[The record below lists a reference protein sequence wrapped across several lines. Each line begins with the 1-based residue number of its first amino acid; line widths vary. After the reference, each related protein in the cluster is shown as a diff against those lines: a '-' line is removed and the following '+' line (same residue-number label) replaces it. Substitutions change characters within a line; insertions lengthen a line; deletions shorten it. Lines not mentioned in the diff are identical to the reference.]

1 MASLSAVKPK
11 GGCAEMEMML
21 WNGVLS
27 LCVAVILMW
36 IKSVNDENK
45 RLSILLSKTREE
57 GAEKYVTKVEVH
69 SDINRVLDRIDRL
82 ENKIDTFMQ
91 EHRNAK

>member
-1 MASLSAVKPK
+1 
-11 GGCAEMEMML
+11 
-21 WNGVLS
+21 
-27 LCVAVILMW
+27 MW

-91 EHRNAK
+91 EQRSAK

>member
-1 MASLSAVKPK
+1 
-11 GGCAEMEMML
+11 MELMI

-27 LCVAVILMW
+27 LVVAAVLMW

-45 RLSILLSKTREE
+45 RISILLSKTREE
-57 GAEKYVTKVEVH
+57 NAEKYVTKVEVH

-82 ENKIDTFMQ
+82 ENKIDSFMREQ
-91 EHRNAK
+91 RSAIG

>member
-1 MASLSAVKPK
+1 MD
-11 GGCAEMEMML
+11 MML
-21 WNGVLS
+21 WNTGLS
-27 LCVAVILMW
+27 LASALILVW
-36 IKSVNDENK
+36 INGVNSETK

-69 SDINRVLDRIDRL
+69 TDINRVLDRLDRL

-91 EHRNAK
+91 EQRNAK

>member
-1 MASLSAVKPK
+1 
-11 GGCAEMEMML
+11 
-21 WNGVLS
+21 
-27 LCVAVILMW
+27 
-36 IKSVNDENK
+36 
-45 RLSILLSKTREE
+45 LLSKTREE

>member
-1 MASLSAVKPK
+1 MD
-11 GGCAEMEMML
+11 MML
-21 WNGVLS
+21 WNVGLS
-27 LCVAVILMW
+27 LASAIILVW
-36 IKSVNDENK
+36 IKASHDEVK
-45 RLSILLSKTREE
+45 RLAILLSKTREE

-91 EHRNAK
+91 EHRTTK

>member
-1 MASLSAVKPK
+1 
-11 GGCAEMEMML
+11 MELMI

-27 LCVAVILMW
+27 FAMAGILMW

-57 GAEKYVTKVEVH
+57 NAEKYVTKMEVH
-69 SDINRVLDRIDRL
+69 ADINRVLDRLDRL
-82 ENKIDTFMQ
+82 ENKIDTFMREQ
-91 EHRNAK
+91 RSALS

>member
-1 MASLSAVKPK
+1 MD
-11 GGCAEMEMML
+11 MML
-21 WNGVLS
+21 WNVGLS
-27 LCVAVILMW
+27 LASAIILVW
-36 IKSVNDENK
+36 IKASHDEVK
-45 RLSILLSKTREE
+45 RLAILLSKTREE

-82 ENKIDTFMQ
+82 EIKIDTFMQ

>member
-1 MASLSAVKPK
+1 
-11 GGCAEMEMML
+11 MEMML

-27 LCVAVILMW
+27 LFVAVILMW
-36 IKSVNDENK
+36 VKSVNDENK

-82 ENKIDTFMQ
+82 EIKIDTFMQ
-91 EHRNAK
+91 EQRSAK

>member
-1 MASLSAVKPK
+1 
-11 GGCAEMEMML
+11 MEMML

-91 EHRNAK
+91 EHRSAK